1 MKLLKKI
8 LCSLF
13 YVCNIYVYT
22 HTHTQTHTHTHTHT
36 HMYIYIHIHTYIYI
50 YIYIH
55 KYICIY
61 IYKYIYNFEILK
73 IILSLM
79 KELFDSEMLLNKNN
93 KCLFDYV
100 YTMAFTVKAL
110 KSYIYIYIYKR

>member
-1 MKLLKKI
+1 M
-8 LCSLF
+8 
-13 YVCNIYVYT
+13 YVTYMYT
-22 HTHTQTHTHTHTHT
+22 HTHSQTHTHTHTHT
-36 HMYIYIHIHTYIYI
+36 YIYIHIHT

-93 KCLFDYV
+93 KTTNVFLI
-100 YTMAFTVKAL
+100 M
-110 KSYIYIYIYKR
+110 YIQWHLQ

>member
-1 MKLLKKI
+1 M
-8 LCSLF
+8 
-13 YVCNIYVYT
+13 YVTYMYT
-22 HTHTQTHTHTHTHT
+22 HTHSQTHTHTHTHT
-36 HMYIYIHIHTYIYI
+36 YIYIHIHT

-110 KSYIYIYIYKR
+110 KSYIYIYI

>member
-1 MKLLKKI
+1 M
-8 LCSLF
+8 
-13 YVCNIYVYT
+13 YT
-22 HTHTQTHTHTHTHT
+22 HTHSQTHTHTHTHI
-36 HMYIYIHIHTYIYI
+36 YIYIHIHT

-110 KSYIYIYIYKR
+110 ESYIYIYIYI